1 MKYVW
6 ANVNIDNILEAIELA
21 KKHGKK
27 AGDSYEAEFL
37 EIMKN
42 KNIKPSGST
51 ELSMDE
57 LLKEGASHGQTI
69 LGMETNKEGKTQYK
83 IIKKKEEEL

>member
-1 MKYVW
+1 MKDIW

-27 AGDSYEAEFL
+27 AGDSYETEFL

-57 LLKEGASHGQTI
+57 LLKEGASHGQNI
-69 LGMETNKEGKTQYK
+69 LGMETDKEGKTTYK
-83 IIKKKEEEL
+83 IIKKKKEEL